1 MFILSNFLIAFAR
14 IIDVILTMMY
24 WMILI
29 RVLLSWVNPDPYNF
43 IVQLLYKI
51 TEPVLRPLR
60 NILPMMPIDISPIIA
75 FLAIIFIR
83 SFIVKTLFDLANRL

>member
-1 MFILSNFLIAFAR
+1 MFILSNFLIALAR
-14 IIDVILTMMY
+14 IMDVILTMMY